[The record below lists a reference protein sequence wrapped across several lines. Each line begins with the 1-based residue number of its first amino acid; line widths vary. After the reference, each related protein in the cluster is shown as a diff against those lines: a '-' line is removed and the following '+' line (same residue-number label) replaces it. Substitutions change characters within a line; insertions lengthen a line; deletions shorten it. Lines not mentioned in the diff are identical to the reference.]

1 MSPKSSDGR
10 TSKPGLSRER
20 RKYNVPTSSPL
31 RDEALFSRIVENVR
45 QAALT
50 TAEIAEIVGVD
61 ERQVYNW
68 ASRASK
74 PRGQNKDRL
83 LEVKYIVEALG
94 EIYTPEGIDIWLHGR
109 NRSLKGEKP
118 IDLLTAGDFKTVIA
132 AIDRLKTGAM

>member
-1 MSPKSSDGR
+1 
-10 TSKPGLSRER
+10 
-20 RKYNVPTSSPL
+20 VPTSSPL

-50 TAEIAEIVGVD
+50 TAEIAAIVGVD

-109 NRSLKGEKP
+109 NRSLRGEKP